1 MYYITKEVAFVKKKV
16 VFRSAAIS
24 IVLICFVLF
33 ATGFT
38 DKYQGVV
45 KKLSM
50 IESVLN
56 EYYVGEVDQ
65 YKLQE
70 GIYKGFISGVGDA
83 YTTYYTQKEYDEFK
97 EETSGMYTGIGIN
110 MYLDSQ
116 NNSIVVKEVFKDS
129 PAEQAGLLPED
140 KIVKV
145 AGKNVSGN
153 DYAYVREMI
162 TAHKEKGV
170 DISVYRPSKQ
180 ANYEFTLKVE
190 NIVYPTVT
198 FKMLEEGIA
207 YVGLSKFEDLS
218 HDQFKEALD
227 KCQDK
232 GAKGIVFDLRNNR
245 GGLLRIAKEIVDELI
260 PEGVIVSTKD
270 KNGKSIEYKAD
281 KDYIDTPMVVMI
293 NGNSASA
300 SEVVAGALKDYKRA
314 KLVGERSFGK
324 GVVQTIVPLTD
335 GSAIKLT
342 TSQYF
347 TPSGVCIQGIG
358 IEPDVKVSLPAEKLL
373 RMANL
378 EDTEDDQLQ
387 TAIKVLK
394 EEIADKA

>member
-1 MYYITKEVAFVKKKV
+1 MKKKV

-24 IVLICFVLF
+24 LVLICSILL
-33 ATGFT
+33 ATGFV
-38 DKYQGVV
+38 DRYQGIV

-97 EETSGMYTGIGIN
+97 EETSGMYTGIGIS
-110 MYLDSQ
+110 MYLDSE
-116 NNSIVVKEVFKDS
+116 NNSIVVKEVFKAS
-129 PAEQAGLLPED
+129 PAEKAGILPED
-140 KIVKV
+140 EIIKV

-162 TAHKEKGV
+162 TAAKEKGV
-170 DISVYRPSKQ
+170 EVSVYRPSEETH
-180 ANYEFTLKVE
+180 YEFNLKVE

-198 FKMLEEGIA
+198 FRMLEEDVA
-207 YVGLSKFEDLS
+207 YIGLSKFEDLS
-218 HDQFKEALD
+218 HDQFKEALE
-227 KCQDK
+227 KSQK
-232 GAKGIVFDLRNNR
+232 EGAKGIVFDLRNNR

-281 KDYIDTPMVVMI
+281 TNYIDTPMVVLI

-314 KLVGERSFGK
+314 KLVGEKSFGK

-373 RMANL
+373 RMAKL
-378 EDTEDDQLQ
+378 KDTEDDQLQ

-394 EEIADKA
+394 EEIAHKA